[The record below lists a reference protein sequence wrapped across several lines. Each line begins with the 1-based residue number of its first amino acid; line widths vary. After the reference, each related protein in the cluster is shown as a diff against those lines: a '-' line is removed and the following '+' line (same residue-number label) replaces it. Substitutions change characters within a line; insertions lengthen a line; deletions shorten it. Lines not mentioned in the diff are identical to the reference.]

1 MTNFESQP
9 ITIRRKNK
17 DKVPAKFSLSLAGY
31 DPPFYLC
38 FPFYLCNIL
47 SCCIV
52 GSGLLFIG
60 VSILGETGFNKL
72 DMIGWGVFICIF
84 AIPSLFIAYMLRMY
98 MIGQEKWKINVSK
111 DSIRVTVFPTSEQ
124 DAVKSSSSLES
135 SNASE
140 EIKRNEQNARYLQ
153 DEALALYKKGCDHCT
168 GKNDSEIDYCK
179 ALDYFK
185 KAEELGYSEATVAL
199 KQLKQILGQ

>member
-1 MTNFESQP
+1 MM
-9 ITIRRKNK
+9 
-17 DKVPAKFSLSLAGY
+17 Y
-31 DPPFYLC
+31 
-38 FPFYLCNIL
+38 
-47 SCCIV
+47 
-52 GSGLLFIG
+52 G
-60 VSILGETGFNKL
+60 V
-72 DMIGWGVFICIF
+72 VFICIF

-98 MIGQEKWKINVSK
+98 IIGQEKWKTINVCK
-111 DSIRVTVFPTSEQ
+111 DSIRFTVFPTSEQ
-124 DAVKSSSSLES
+124 NAVKSSSSLES

-168 GKNDSEIDYCK
+168 GKNGSEIDYCK

-185 KAEELGYSEATVAL
+185 KAEELGYSEATAAL